1 MDRQGELFK
10 RLVVLREQINFHNF
24 RYHVLDAPIISDYEY
39 DQLLAELKSIEEDH
53 PEWVTPDSPTQRAGA
68 VPAEKFSKVNHP
80 APILSLSNAFGPQ
93 DVKAWFERIG
103 RLDERV
109 YSADFVVEPK
119 IDGLTV
125 VLHYKNGIFVMGA
138 TRGDGE
144 VGEEITQNLR
154 TIRSLPL
161 RIPTT
166 PNGPEAPSELVVRG
180 EAFISIADFE
190 KLNRR
195 LEEVGERTYQNPRNT
210 AAGSLRQLDSSL
222 TASRPINLLI
232 YQIVSGQ
239 GNFPQTQFETLQYLQ
254 QMGFPVPPG
263 RFCATIDA
271 AIQTCIEESERRS
284 SYPFELDGMVIKIN
298 DHQLA
303 ADLGIVGKDP
313 RGAVAFKFPAQEVTT
328 SLLDIGVNVG
338 RTGVLTPYAIL
349 DAVEISGVIVR
360 QATLH
365 NFDYIAEKD
374 IRINDRVRVKRA
386 GDVIPYVIGPIL
398 DARDGT
404 QLIYKPPETC
414 PACGQAVE
422 HFEGEVAWYCVNAA
436 CPAQLIRNLEHFAS
450 RAAMDIVGL
459 GIKIVEQLVSEGLVR
474 DVADLF
480 SLDRKQLLELDGFAE
495 KKADNLLSAIAASK
509 EQLLERLLTGL
520 GIRGVGE
527 VMANDLVG
535 YYRNLDE
542 LRNASIDELQL
553 IEGVGPNIAH
563 AIVDWFSQPAN
574 SHVLEK
580 LRQQGVWPSST
591 IQSKVDPAKLP
602 FAGLTFVITGT
613 LPTWSRDEARDFIQQ
628 RGGKVTGSVSKKTDY
643 LLMGEN
649 PGSKFDKAQELGV
662 TTINE
667 EGIRSLAGES

>member
-195 LEEVGERTYQNPRNT
+195 LEEAGERTYQNPRNT

-254 QMGFPVPPG
+254 QMGFPVPLG

-271 AIQTCIEESERRS
+271 AIQTCIEES
-284 SYPFELDGMVIKIN
+284 
-298 DHQLA
+298 
-303 ADLGIVGKDP
+303 
-313 RGAVAFKFPAQEVTT
+313 
-328 SLLDIGVNVG
+328 
-338 RTGVLTPYAIL
+338 
-349 DAVEISGVIVR
+349 
-360 QATLH
+360 
-365 NFDYIAEKD
+365 
-374 IRINDRVRVKRA
+374 
-386 GDVIPYVIGPIL
+386 
-398 DARDGT
+398 
-404 QLIYKPPETC
+404 
-414 PACGQAVE
+414 
-422 HFEGEVAWYCVNAA
+422 
-436 CPAQLIRNLEHFAS
+436 
-450 RAAMDIVGL
+450 
-459 GIKIVEQLVSEGLVR
+459 
-474 DVADLF
+474 
-480 SLDRKQLLELDGFAE
+480 
-495 KKADNLLSAIAASK
+495 
-509 EQLLERLLTGL
+509 
-520 GIRGVGE
+520 
-527 VMANDLVG
+527 
-535 YYRNLDE
+535 
-542 LRNASIDELQL
+542 
-553 IEGVGPNIAH
+553 
-563 AIVDWFSQPAN
+563 
-574 SHVLEK
+574 
-580 LRQQGVWPSST
+580 
-591 IQSKVDPAKLP
+591 
-602 FAGLTFVITGT
+602 
-613 LPTWSRDEARDFIQQ
+613 
-628 RGGKVTGSVSKKTDY
+628 
-643 LLMGEN
+643 
-649 PGSKFDKAQELGV
+649 
-662 TTINE
+662 
-667 EGIRSLAGES
+667 